1 MHASQTEQ
9 PIGDYSLEVYTHPK
23 DFPEDVMELFSKL
36 EQENLE
42 SGAGWYGNFVDTVA
56 KKIGESFFYVLRRN
70 SRPIAALPL
79 LKIRKRPSYV
89 SFHSLSNYYTSFYAP
104 LIDSTATQSDITIL
118 LKKILQQNAKIHCFQ
133 LEPLDF
139 KARTTDILLLSLR
152 ESGFICFEYF
162 CFKNLFLTV
171 QKNWTD
177 YLASRGHRILNTLKR
192 KAKKLINAG
201 GALEI
206 VTTKSQLEP
215 ALADY
220 LQVYRASWKK
230 PEPFPDFI
238 PGLVRTYAA
247 NGWIRIGVARLQG
260 RPIAAQIWIIKDS
273 CASIF
278 KLAYDDEYKTYS
290 AGTQLTAQ
298 LLRQAI
304 EVENV
309 KTVDYM
315 KGDELHKRDWMN
327 NSCDRIGILAINP
340 RTMIGISLLI
350 KESSGRA
357 LKAIF
362 WGIKNFSKYIQ
373 GHSKF
378 ST

>member
-1 MHASQTEQ
+1 MYINQPEQ
-9 PIGDYSLEVYTHPK
+9 PIGDYSLEVYKHPCDFPK
-23 DFPEDVMELFSKL
+23 DVLALFTVS
-36 EQENLE
+36 EQENIE

-56 KKIGESFFYVLRRN
+56 KNIGESFFYVLRRN
-70 SRPIAALPL
+70 KQPIAALPL
-79 LKIRKRPSYV
+79 LRIKKNPFDIR
-89 SFHSLSNYYTSFYAP
+89 FHSLSNYYTSFYAP
-104 LIDSTATQSDITIL
+104 LIDSTATQLDITIL
-118 LKKILQQNAKIHCFQ
+118 LKKIKQQNSKIHCFQ
-133 LEPLDF
+133 LEPMNLE
-139 KARTTDILLLSLR
+139 ARATNILLLSLR
-152 ESGFICFEYF
+152 EAGFICFKYF

-171 QKNWTD
+171 QQNWTE

-192 KAKKLINAG
+192 KTKKLTNADG
-201 GALEI
+201 SLEV
-206 VTTKSQLEP
+206 VTSESKLEP

-238 PGLVRTYAA
+238 PGLVRTYAT
-247 NGWIRIGVARLQG
+247 NGWIRIGVVRLQG
-260 RPIAAQIWIIKDS
+260 RPIAAQIWIVKDR

-278 KLAYDDEYKTYS
+278 KLAYDDEYKSYS

-304 EVENV
+304 EIENV

-327 NSCDRIGILAINP
+327 NSCDRIGIIAINP
-340 RTMIGISLLI
+340 RTIIGILLLI
-350 KESSGRA
+350 KESSGRT

-362 WGIKNFSKYIQ
+362 FGIKGFSRHIQ
-373 GHSKF
+373 SHCKS
-378 ST
+378 SS